1 MKAFAALPRT
11 DALLSEPSIE
21 ALPWDRALKK
31 AAIAEVLDELRAT
44 LREGKQAPNIELR
57 AVAARVQKR
66 MDHWLEPGPRPV
78 INATGVLLHTNVGRA
93 PFAQAAVDAMV
104 LASQCCDLEIDMP
117 SGDRGSRYS
126 RIRPLMS
133 HLVGAQ
139 DIHVANNGAG
149 ALLLA
154 CSALAGPPGERVGA
168 VMSRGQMVEIGDGF
182 RVTTMAAAGGAKIV
196 EVGST
201 NRTHVRDYA
210 AALDEGDPKPAAI
223 LWAHLS
229 NFAQAGYIKHPSI
242 TELSELC
249 DENGVH
255 LIVDIGSGSLGR
267 GIPGDEPTVREYLEQ
282 GAHIVT
288 FSGDKLFGGPQ
299 AGMLAGRAELIAKV
313 RKHPL
318 ARALRPDKTTL
329 AALHA
334 TLREHAKEDAPQIRL
349 HEMIR
354 VSMDELRRRCEAVTD
369 AMGWGHDCIV
379 EMKGTI
385 GGGSLPGD
393 LIESLG
399 LRVPEDFA
407 KQRFRNTRRLAQA
420 LRCATPRLLGRV
432 SGERLYLD
440 LRTVNPKDQARMIEA
455 LKNAERVE

>member
-1 MKAFAALPRT
+1 MKALAALPRT
-11 DALLSEPSIE
+11 DALLLAQSIE
-21 ALPWDRALKK
+21 ALPWDRGLKK
-31 AAIAEVLDELRAT
+31 AAIAEVLDELRTT
-44 LREGKQAPNIELR
+44 LREGKQEPDISVE
-57 AVAARVQKR
+57 AVAARVQR
-66 MDHWLEPGPRPV
+66 RLDYWLEPGPRPV

-104 LASQCCDLEIDMP
+104 QATQCCDLEIDMT
-117 SGDRGSRYS
+117 SGDRGSRYT

-154 CSALAGPPGERVGA
+154 CSALAGPPGERIGA

-201 NRTHVRDYA
+201 NRTHLRDYA

-242 TELSELC
+242 TELSQLC
-249 DENGVH
+249 DEKGAH
-255 LIVDIGSGSLGR
+255 FIVDIGSGSLGR

-334 TLREHAKEDAPQIRL
+334 TLREHGKAQDPAIRL

-354 VSMDELRRRCEAVTD
+354 FTKEELRARCELVTQ
-369 AMGWGHDCIV
+369 AMGWSSDCIV
-379 EMKGTI
+379 EMQGTI

-393 LIESLG
+393 LIESVG
-399 LRVPEDFA
+399 LCVPEDFGKA
-407 KQRFRNTRRLAQA
+407 RHRNTRKLAQA

-440 LRTVNPKDQARMIEA
+440 LRTVNPKDQTRMIEA
-455 LKNAERVE
+455 LKNAECPQ

>member
-1 MKAFAALPRT
+1 M
-11 DALLSEPSIE
+11 
-21 ALPWDRALKK
+21 KK
-31 AAIAEVLDELRAT
+31 AAIGEVLDELRDG
-44 LREGKQAPNIELR
+44 LREGKKDLNIELE
-57 AVAARVQKR
+57 AVAQRVVQR
-66 MDHWLEPGPRPV
+66 LHYWLEPGPRPV
-78 INATGVLLHTNVGRA
+78 INATGVLLHTNIGRA
-93 PFAQAAVDAMV
+93 PLSKAAVEAMV
-104 LASQCCDLEIDMP
+104 AASQCCDLEIDLP
-117 SGDRGSRYS
+117 SGERGSRYT

-133 HLVGAQ
+133 HLVGAE

-154 CSALAGPPGERVGA
+154 CSALAGPPAERVGA

-201 NRTHVRDYA
+201 NRTHLKDYA
-210 AALDEGDPKPAAI
+210 EALDQGDPKPAAI

-229 NFAQAGYIKHPSI
+229 NFAQAGFIKHPSI
-242 TELSELC
+242 AELSALC
-249 DENGVH
+249 DEHGVH
-255 LIVDIGSGSLGR
+255 FIVDIGSGSLGR

-299 AGMLAGRAELIAKV
+299 AGMLAGRSELIQKV

-334 TLREHAKEDAPQIRL
+334 TLREHAKAQDPEIRL
-349 HEMIR
+349 HQMIR
-354 VSMDELRRRCEAVTD
+354 PSVQELRARSEAI
-369 AMGWGHDCIV
+369 AKALGWRAECVV

-393 LIESLG
+393 LIDSVG
-399 LRVPEDFA
+399 LCVPEDFGRP
-407 KQRFRNTRRLAQA
+407 RFRNTRKLAQW
-420 LRCATPRLLGRV
+420 LRCSTPRLLGRV
-432 SGERLYLD
+432 SAERLYLD
-440 LRTVNPKDQARMIEA
+440 LRTVNPQDEEAMILALRQASQPC
-455 LKNAERVE
+455 